1 MTLNLADDPGET
13 VDLAAEMPELA
24 AELVEEW
31 ENNWR

>member
-13 VDLAAEMPELA
+13 VNLAAELSDLT

-31 ENNWR
+31 ETNWR